1 MRHVAL
7 VERVRTH
14 YQIRRTVN
22 EDGSLIDERIR
33 ITPEVWWEDQSWV
46 LVVPRTPEIYDV

>member
-33 ITPEVWWEDQSWV
+33 VTPEVWWEDQSWV